1 MNRREF
7 IKNVARAGVAV
18 GFPTIIPASA
28 LGKDGAVA
36 PSERITMA
44 SIGLGTQGT
53 GNTKNFFSDKRVQI
67 VALCDVNNT
76 EGRQYYGYGNNETR
90 GMRAARAQFGMDIPA
105 FNDFREVLEQPGI
118 DVVTTATPD
127 HWHALVGLAC
137 VAKGKDVFGEKPLTR
152 TIREGQVLRDSV
164 MNSGCIW
171 QTGSWQRSLPAF
183 VRAAEIVRNGYLG
196 QISRI
201 KIGLPSNFKAETLSP
216 EPVPEGFDWEM
227 WQGPAPRSS
236 FYNPRRTFTRWRG
249 VTNYSAGKIAD
260 WGAHHLDIALWALGC
275 DDSGPK
281 EIVPTHIE
289 WPKDGF
295 SDQPMKF
302 RVSLFYNNGVE
313 IEISDMNRNGV
324 EFFGSKGKLFV
335 SRETIFSDPIGIAE
349 TRILPTEDRLF
360 PIRHGDH
367 FTAFIDS
374 VLDRRIAVTDIDV
387 AHRTN
392 TGCLLAEIAYK
403 LNRPIKWDIKNEKI
417 IGDEQAA
424 RLCDRA
430 YSAPWVLPAYPQQ

>member
-1 MNRREF
+1 M
-7 IKNVARAGVAV
+7 
-18 GFPTIIPASA
+18 
-28 LGKDGAVA
+28 
-36 PSERITMA
+36 
-44 SIGLGTQGT
+44 
-53 GNTKNFFSDKRVQI
+53 
-67 VALCDVNNT
+67 
-76 EGRQYYGYGNNETR
+76 
-90 GMRAARAQFGMDIPA
+90 
-105 FNDFREVLEQPGI
+105 
-118 DVVTTATPD
+118 
-127 HWHALVGLAC
+127 
-137 VAKGKDVFGEKPLTR
+137 
-152 TIREGQVLRDSV
+152 
-164 MNSGCIW
+164 
-171 QTGSWQRSLPAF
+171 
-183 VRAAEIVRNGYLG
+183 
-196 QISRI
+196 
-201 KIGLPSNFKAETLSP
+201 
-216 EPVPEGFDWEM
+216 
-227 WQGPAPRSS
+227 
-236 FYNPRRTFTRWRG
+236 
-249 VTNYSAGKIAD
+249 TNYSAGKIAD

-430 YSAPWVLPAYPQQ
+430 YSAPWVLPA